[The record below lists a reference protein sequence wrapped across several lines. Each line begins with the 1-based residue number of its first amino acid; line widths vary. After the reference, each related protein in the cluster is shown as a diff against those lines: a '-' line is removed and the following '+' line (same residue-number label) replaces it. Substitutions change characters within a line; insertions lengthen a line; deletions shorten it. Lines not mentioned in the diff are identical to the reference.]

1 MLCYITCVMLG
12 YITYVLLYNMFSD
25 ITYAVMLYNM
35 CYVMYIC
42 YVIQH
47 VMLCYITNVMLYN
60 LCYMTHVMLCYVI

>member
-1 MLCYITCVMLG
+1 MFSD
-12 YITYVLLYNMFSD
+12 ITYVMICY

-47 VMLCYITNVMLYN
+47 VMLCYVIYN
-60 LCYMTHVMLCYVI
+60 IC